1 MKRRT
6 TPLNSVQREMGAR
19 MVEFAGWELPVQF
32 EGALKEHL
40 AVRSRAG
47 VFDVSHMG
55 RLEFRGPDA
64 LLLAQELTSNDVL
77 RLQDGQAQYSS
88 FLTPKGT
95 FLDDIVLYRISAERI
110 LICVNAA
117 TCEKDLEWIESRRKG
132 RVQVVDRSESTA
144 QLAIQGPKAEAI
156 LQQLTE
162 ADLKTVRF
170 YRFVQ
175 AELAGASCLISRTG
189 YTGED
194 GFEVYSPADAAEGVW
209 RKMFDAGRTHGLAPA
224 GLAAR
229 NTLRLE
235 MRYPLYGNDID
246 ERRTPLEAG
255 LGWIVKFEKPSFV
268 GREALLR
275 QKDEGPAEL
284 LVGFE
289 LMEPGIARDGFPA
302 LYEGQA
308 IGRVTSG
315 SFSPSLEKSIGLV
328 YFPADRAAEE
338 TEFEIDVRGKRRR
351 ARIVPTP
358 FYRKN

>member
-1 MKRRT
+1 M
-6 TPLNSVQREMGAR
+6 TPLNAVQRELGAR
-19 MVEFAGWELPVQF
+19 MADFAGWELPVQF
-32 EGALKEHL
+32 ESALKEHL

-47 VFDVSHMG
+47 LFDVSHMG
-55 RLEFRGPDA
+55 RLEFLGPDA
-64 LLLAQELTSNDVL
+64 LPFAQELSSNDVL

-88 FLTPKGT
+88 ILTPKGT

-110 LICVNAA
+110 FICVNAA
-117 TCEKDLEWIESRRKG
+117 TREKDLAWIESRRNG
-132 RVQVVDRSESTA
+132 NVQVVDRSESTA
-144 QLAIQGPKAEAI
+144 QLAIQGPVAEAI
-156 LQQLTE
+156 LQELTE
-162 ADLKTVRF
+162 ADLSALRF

-175 AELAGASCLISRTG
+175 AELAGAPCLISRTG

-194 GFEVYSPADAAEGVW
+194 GFEVYTPAEAAEGVW
-209 RKMFDAGRTHGLAPA
+209 RRIFAAGRAHGLTPA

-275 QKDEGPAEL
+275 QKEEGPSEL

-289 LMEPGIARDGFPA
+289 LMEPGIARDGFQA
-302 LYEGQA
+302 YFEGRA
-308 IGRVTSG
+308 IGNVTSG
-315 SFSPSLEKSIGLV
+315 SFSPSLEKSIGLL
-328 YFPADRAAEE
+328 YFPAGDAAENA
-338 TEFEIDVRGKRRR
+338 EFEIDVRGKRRR